1 MSYFV
6 MNKPNAAIEKKLSRW
21 FFRTAFLSVVFFFTG
36 CAVSL
41 APKYEQ
47 KIIDDLS
54 ASATEVYQLLS
65 VASTGTVKAD
75 YDKRQESYDKIIG
88 KLEALQLQINA
99 RPVPKNKTVDKIIN
113 KVNSSL
119 QKKGST
125 LISVNNTAPSAMAV
139 KNIIANLTKMKEVD
153 KSQGVTP
160 VEVKAFKGNIDIF
173 FDQALTYERYLN
185 S

>member
-1 MSYFV
+1 MRYFKLV
-6 MNKPNAAIEKKLSRW
+6 KPNSKIEKKLLVL
-21 FFRTAFLSVVFFFTG
+21 FPRTAFLSIVFFFTG

-47 KIIDDLS
+47 KIVDDLS
-54 ASATEVYQLLS
+54 GSATEVYQLLS
-65 VASTGTVKAD
+65 AASAGTSKSDFDKREGD
-75 YDKRQESYDKIIG
+75 YDKVIG

-99 RPVPKNKTVDKIIN
+99 RPIPKNKTVDKIIN
-113 KVNSSL
+113 KTNSSL

-125 LISVNNTAPSAMAV
+125 LISVNDTAPSATAL

-153 KSQGVTP
+153 KLQGVKEL
-160 VEVKAFKGNIDIF
+160 EVKVFKGNIDIF
-173 FDQALTYERYLN
+173 FDQALTYERHLN

>member
-6 MNKPNAAIEKKLSRW
+6 MNKPNAAIEKKLSGW
-21 FFRTAFLSVVFFFTG
+21 FFRTVLLSIVFFFTG

-47 KIIDDLS
+47 KIVDDLS
-54 ASATEVYQLLS
+54 ASATAVYQLLS
-65 VASTGTVKAD
+65 AASAGTSKSD
-75 YDKRQESYDKIIG
+75 FDKRQESYDKVIG

-99 RPVPKNKTVDKIIN
+99 RPIPKNKTVDKIID

-119 QKKGST
+119 QKKGTT
-125 LISVNNTAPSAMAV
+125 LISVNDTAPSAIAV
-139 KNIIANLTKMKEVD
+139 KNIIANLTTMKETD
-153 KSQGVTP
+153 KAQGVTQG
-160 VEVKAFKGNIDIF
+160 EVKGFKGFIDIY